1 MYPCH
6 RLIHRGYSYAKKGN
20 YVSAIDDYSRVI
32 AMDPGN
38 SHAFHNRGI
47 SYDKNGDFER
57 AIQDF
62 TKVLD
67 LDSSN
72 ANAYFNCGSTHD
84 SIGNCKLN
92 IYVRLRGRVLHID
105 PVVIWRER
113 ERERKSACE
122 CVCTLC
128 VFCVYTHTGLPM
140 LNCAPS
146 FLS

>member
-72 ANAYFNCGSTHD
+72 ANAYFNRGSTHD

-92 IYVRLRGRVLHID
+92 IYVRLRGRECCTLI
-105 PVVIWRER
+105 PLLYGER
-113 ERERKSACE
+113 EREKE
-122 CVCTLC
+122 C
-128 VFCVYTHTGLPM
+128 M
-140 LNCAPS
+140 
-146 FLS
+146 

>member
-1 MYPCH
+1 
-6 RLIHRGYSYAKKGN
+6 
-20 YVSAIDDYSRVI
+20 
-32 AMDPGN
+32 MDPGN

-72 ANAYFNCGSTHD
+72 ANAYFNRGSTHD

-92 IYVRLRGRVLHID
+92 FLCSGYKASVLHITLI
-105 PVVIWRER
+105 PLSYVLV
-113 ERERKSACE
+113 CM
-122 CVCTLC
+122 CV
-128 VFCVYTHTGLPM
+128 
-140 LNCAPS
+140 
-146 FLS
+146 